1 MLISWL
7 FLASS
12 SVAKPLGR
20 HKKAGGNQF
29 FPRWKKERLND
40 AKAHRNEKAATE
52 GRSLRRQE

>member
-12 SVAKPLGR
+12 SVAKRLGW

-29 FPRWKKERLND
+29 FPGWKKERPKD
-40 AKAHRNEKAATE
+40 PKTHRNEKAAAG